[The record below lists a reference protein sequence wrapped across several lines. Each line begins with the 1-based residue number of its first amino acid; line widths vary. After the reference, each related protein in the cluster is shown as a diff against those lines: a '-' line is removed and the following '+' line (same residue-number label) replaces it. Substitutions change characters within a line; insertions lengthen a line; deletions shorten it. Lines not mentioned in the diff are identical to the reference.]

1 MNRLALL
8 ALLGAAV
15 VALTAAAPASYALWR
30 EPAFVAIGIATGLI
44 ALAATFV
51 VRGAP
56 EKGALAIVLGIM
68 AITRVV
74 ALAEPPLLSTDAYRY
89 VWDGRVQGAGI
100 NPYRWVPADPALAPL
115 RDAAVYPHINRADY
129 AVTAYPPFA
138 QAVFFLVTRIGD
150 GIDAI
155 RIAFVA
161 GEAAVVAL
169 LVVLLA
175 RLGRSRATVVAYAW
189 HPLAIWEVANSG
201 HVDAL
206 VALLLTG
213 AVTALLLGRRVLGAL
228 LTACA
233 VLTKPYAFAVLPA
246 FWRPWDWR
254 APVLVLLAVAALYA
268 PYLGVGTRVIGFV
281 PGYLQE
287 EGFLAGGGFWLVAL
301 VRALGFDRPGLV
313 EAYLG
318 LMAIVFALLVLR
330 ILRRPPIYAPR
341 EQIRD
346 VLGLLV
352 LGLFALSPNYP
363 WYYLPLVPFVVLT
376 GGPVVWTTTLLAS
389 LLHVEWPGSE
399 DPTTRFLLWKS
410 VLNGGWMLA
419 ALAGLLW
426 SRRRAMSAVPMKSDA
441 PSPVPAHP

>member
-1 MNRLALL
+1 MIRLALL
-8 ALLGAAV
+8 ALLGTAV
-15 VALTAAAPASYALWR
+15 VVLTAVAPTAFELWR
-30 EPAFVAIGIATGLI
+30 EPGFVAIGIATGLA

-56 EKGALAIVLGIM
+56 EKRALAIVLAVM

-74 ALAEPPLLSTDAYRY
+74 ALAEPPLLSTDVYRY

-100 NPYRWVPADPALAPL
+100 NPYRWVPADPALASL

-150 GIDAI
+150 GVDAI
-155 RIAFVA
+155 RIAFVV
-161 GEAAVVAL
+161 GEAVVVAL
-169 LVVLLA
+169 LAILLA

-189 HPLAIWEVANSG
+189 HPLAIWEIANSG

-206 VALLLTG
+206 VALVLTG

-254 APVLVLLAVAALYA
+254 APALVLLAVAALYA

-301 VRALGFDRPGLV
+301 VRALGGDRPGLV

-318 LMAIVFALLVLR
+318 LMAIVFAVLVLR
-330 ILRRPPIYAPR
+330 ILRRPPIYAPG

-346 VLGLLV
+346 VAGLLV

-363 WYYLPLVPFVVLT
+363 WYYLPLVPFVALI
-376 GGPVVWTTTLLAS
+376 GGPVVWTTTLFAS

-426 SRRRAMSAVPMKSDA
+426 SRRRAMPAAPTKSDA